1 MILAIDIGNTN
12 IVFGVFD
19 GSDLVLE
26 SRMDTSRHR
35 MADQYAITIDQLFH
49 LYKIKH
55 TDITGAVISSVV
67 PPVSDQMKISIEK
80 VFGITPLMIG
90 SGVKTGLN
98 ILIDDPSTLGADL
111 ACGGAAAKELY
122 PLPCIVIDLGT
133 ATKVYAVDK
142 NGAFI
147 GGIIAPGIK
156 ISLEALASRT
166 MSLPMIS
173 LDGSTPVIGKNTV
186 DCMRSGV
193 LYGHAGMLDSFID
206 KFQEQL
212 GKSSVVATGGFS
224 AVIKDYC
231 SNEFIVDQHLVL
243 KGLKIIFDKNRKN
256 KKEA

>member
-142 NGAFI
+142 KGAFI

-212 GKSSVVATGGFS
+212 GKASVVATGGFS
-224 AVIKDYC
+224 TVIKDYC
-231 SNEFIVDQHLVL
+231 RNEFIVDQQLVL
-243 KGLKIIFDKNRKN
+243 KGLKIIFDKN
-256 KKEA
+256 KKK

>member
-193 LYGHAGMLDSFID
+193 LYGHAGMLDSFIH

-231 SNEFIVDQHLVL
+231 ANEFIVDQHLVL
-243 KGLKIIFDKNRKN
+243 KGLKIIFDKNRK
-256 KKEA
+256 K

>member
-19 GSDLVLE
+19 GLNLVLE

-35 MADQYAITIDQLFH
+35 MADQYAITIDQLFR
-49 LYKIKH
+49 LYKIKR

-67 PPVSDQMKISIEK
+67 PPVSDQMKLSIEK

-90 SGVKTGLN
+90 AGVKTGLN

-156 ISLEALASRT
+156 ISLEALAART

-193 LYGHAGMLDSFID
+193 LYGHASMLDGFID

-231 SNEFIVDQHLVL
+231 ANEFTVDQHLVL
-243 KGLKIIFDKNRKN
+243 KGLKIIFDKNRK
-256 KKEA
+256 K